1 MYANSLIEV
10 GKLIYLVGNYNETV
24 LLKKILEANE
34 GK

>member
-10 GKLIYLVGNYNETV
+10 GKLIYLVGSYSETA
-24 LLKKILEANE
+24 LLKKILESSD